1 MPYLTRTTMLG
12 NCWVT
17 VSRLD
22 PAKHW
27 FPGPTGEWANGGP
40 PSNAASV
47 RGAVRSVRTSAG
59 ASSSPPTG
67 AWPDA
72 GWASPAHSSR
82 PNRSAARSAE
92 RRTPGG
98 VSSSPWLYIQLEA
111 LQDIPFH
118 LHPGPSPPRGSQ
130 NRCLRSMWGRLSNTV
145 TASTFERFVATRTK
159 CGCLRASARGQ
170 PNQHTRVQSVP
181 IERGGSPKH
190 PSRGQ
195 ASLAYLAFAPS

>member
-1 MPYLTRTTMLG
+1 MPYLRRTTMLG

-82 PNRSAARSAE
+82 PN
-92 RRTPGG
+92 P
-98 VSSSPWLYIQLEA
+98 VSYT
-111 LQDIPFH
+111 H
-118 LHPGPSPPRGSQ
+118 
-130 NRCLRSMWGRLSNTV
+130 
-145 TASTFERFVATRTK
+145 
-159 CGCLRASARGQ
+159 LRA
-170 PNQHTRVQSVP
+170 HETR
-181 IERGGSPKH
+181 H
-190 PSRGQ
+190 D
-195 ASLAYLAFAPS
+195 L